1 MLVVSK
7 WSQQKEFDV
16 VLDLKC
22 SSADNA
28 KLSRER
34 SVTSPCIFACLTMKQ
49 LRLVE
54 TGIPDSREKTARC
67 QMRHGA
73 EVRTAGKANTA
84 VGTALRLSLKS
95 QGVFKP

>member
-1 MLVVSK
+1 
-7 WSQQKEFDV
+7 
-16 VLDLKC
+16 
-22 SSADNA
+22 
-28 KLSRER
+28 
-34 SVTSPCIFACLTMKQ
+34 MKQ